1 MPKKRN
7 KSSGSSGSSSSPT
20 RGWSK
25 VKSGGSAFRDH
36 SVPVNT
42 RSRKLNNTNY

>member
-7 KSSGSSGSSSSPT
+7 KSSGSSGNSSPN
-20 RGWSK
+20 RGWAK

>member
-7 KSSGSSGSSSSPT
+7 RSSSAGSSSPK
-20 RGWSK
+20 RGWSH

-42 RSRKLNNTNY
+42 RSRKLNNKTY

>member
-7 KSSGSSGSSSSPT
+7 RSTGSGTGTTPRT
-20 RGWSK
+20 NWNK
-25 VKSGGSAFRDH
+25 VKSGGSAFRSV

-42 RSRKLNNTNY
+42 RSRKLNNKTY